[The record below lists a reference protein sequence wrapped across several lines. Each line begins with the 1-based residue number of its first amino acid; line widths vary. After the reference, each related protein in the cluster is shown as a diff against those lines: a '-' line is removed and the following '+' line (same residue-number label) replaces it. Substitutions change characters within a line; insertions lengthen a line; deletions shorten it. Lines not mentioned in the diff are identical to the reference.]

1 MCTTRALPRAVA
13 ASARMSALRVAL
25 VGAGGV
31 AQRHARVL
39 AGFEDVELVAVADV
53 DPARAAA
60 VAGPLGAAALGSV
73 DEVLERS
80 RPDAV
85 YVCVPPFAH
94 GEIEGAVLAAGLP
107 MFVEKPLAADLA
119 TAERLAAA
127 VADAGVIT
135 ATGYHWRHLDT
146 LAHLREQVGAASPAV
161 SAAARWVGKV
171 APVGWWAQRSGS
183 GGQVVEQATHVVDVL
198 RVLMGEVVSVQALA
212 ARAGVAGPVGD
223 AAVIDDAVVALLRFA
238 SGAVATLEVSCVADR
253 LVHAGVSV
261 SAAGPAG
268 GPAWVLEEERLT
280 RVAGGEPEVRV
291 PAVDARVAVD
301 RAFVD
306 AVRAGDPSLV
316 AVDVAEALRTH
327 RVACAVVE
335 SAATGRA
342 VVLDGDRGPGA
353 VDVAGAADG
362 VIPLPAGGAPAPASR

>member
-1 MCTTRALPRAVA
+1 
-13 ASARMSALRVAL
+13 MSALRIAL

-39 AGFEDVELVAVADV
+39 AGFDDVELVAVADV
-53 DPARAAA
+53 DPARAAE
-60 VAGPLGAAALGSV
+60 VAGAVGAAALGSV
-73 DEVLERS
+73 DEVLERA

-94 GEIEGAVLAAGLP
+94 GAIEGAVLAAGLP
-107 MFVEKPLAADLA
+107 MFVEKPLAADLP

-146 LAHLREQVGAASPAV
+146 LAHLREQVGEGSASPAV
-161 SAAARWVGKV
+161 AAAGHWVGKV

-183 GGQVVEQATHVVDVL
+183 GGQVVEQATHVVDAL

-212 ARAGVAGPVGD
+212 ARAGVAGPADDDG
-223 AAVIDDAVVALLRFA
+223 VIDDAVVALLRFA

-253 LVHAGVSV
+253 LVRAGVSV
-261 SAAGPAG
+261 SAAGS
-268 GPAWVLEEERLT
+268 AWVLEEDRLT
-280 RVAGGEPEVRV
+280 RVAGGDAEVRV

-335 SAATGRA
+335 AAATGRVVA
-342 VVLDGDRGPGA
+342 LDGADGPSAGAGGAAGVVLTR
-353 VDVAGAADG
+353 
-362 VIPLPAGGAPAPASR
+362 PAGGALAPAAR